1 MEGAHARCPPL
12 VHRDGAPVPAA
23 LSCPMHPRVLC
34 GIRTDLRED
43 QQHSHERQR
52 AEGPLDERL
61 RRYRGG
67 RRPKPAIPSPKDG
80 SSPRHRPEIRQTA
93 SAPSPPGVGGK
104 RAAGGRLKIDC
115 FNVSCRIFGTRHYN
129 SFVFR
134 FLTYFF
140 EISRSRHRGP
150 WTDLVSR
157 GRGGGSVKTV
167 RRTTGIKRGERC
179 RSATARMREVSPRD
193 STNPVPQFSSFLLL
207 LPSR

>member
-1 MEGAHARCPPL
+1 MEGAHARRPPL

-80 SSPRHRPEIRQTA
+80 SSPRHQPEIRQTA
-93 SAPSPPGVGGK
+93 SAPSPPGL
-104 RAAGGRLKIDC
+104 AGSALRGALTSHVL
-115 FNVSCRIFGTRHYN
+115 NVSYRIFGTRRYK
-129 SFVFR
+129 SLSDIFSLR
-134 FLTYFF
+134 SLF
-140 EISRSRHRGP
+140 EIEAQRPLDRLGSLAGAAGP
-150 WTDLVSR
+150 R
-157 GRGGGSVKTV
+157 
-167 RRTTGIKRGERC
+167 
-179 RSATARMREVSPRD
+179 
-193 STNPVPQFSSFLLL
+193 
-207 LPSR
+207 